1 MRPPPLTELAHTRVA
16 ESLSPGA
23 AVVDATVGNGHDTL
37 FLAQRVG
44 TRGHVYGF
52 DIQAAAIESTRR
64 RLSAC
69 ADCAPCHL
77 VLADHA
83 NMADHLPA
91 ALFGN
96 TAAVMFN
103 LGYLPGG
110 EKAIIT
116 STTSTL
122 PALDTAL
129 TLLSDK
135 GTLSVIVYSGHA
147 GGKEEAGAVM
157 AWSLGL
163 AHDRFT
169 VERVDSASPQG
180 PVLLI
185 VRRATGKPGVAPAPF
200 RAHQ

>member
-1 MRPPPLTELAHTRVA
+1 MRPPPLTALAQARVA

-23 AVVDATVGNGHDTL
+23 TAVDATIGNGHDTL
-37 FLAQRVG
+37 FLARRAG
-44 TRGHVYGF
+44 ARGRVYGF
-52 DIQAAAIESTRR
+52 DIQAAAHESTRR
-64 RLSAC
+64 RLSTR

-77 VLADHA
+77 LLMDHA
-83 NMADHLPA
+83 KMAEHLPA
-91 ALFGN
+91 TLVGA

-110 EKAIIT
+110 DKGVIT

-129 TLLSDK
+129 TLLSET

-147 GGKEEAGAVM
+147 GGDEEAGAVM

-163 AHDRFT
+163 LNERFT
-169 VERVDSASPQG
+169 VERVNSASPQG

-185 VRRATGKPGVAPAPF
+185 VRRTPDPKRGE
-200 RAHQ
+200 